1 MVKKTFYESDGRVR
15 EVGFRVFRGRES
27 SAWAITWIWC
37 MQYLLVLFWWVF
49 TNKLCY
55 LLIRVSIIDT
65 SILQWFFVN
74 SGGEFSV
81 PELFLRVF
89 FIFYHI
95 PDVFSG
101 ISDNLFV
108 FQTKHFTVQTIF
120 EVSSWPFY
128 CCCFLLECV
137 WHYLINYNLWF
148 NCSLSKITLGALM
161 SVCVCVN
168 RQNINS
174 LQGIY
179 YCIIITFDWN

>member
-1 MVKKTFYESDGRVR
+1 MTLFLCEYEFGLVAKCHAKCPNAMVKKTFYESDGRVR

-89 FIFYHI
+89 FYLLSY
-95 PDVFSG
+95 SG
-101 ISDNLFV
+101 CVLGHQWQPLCFPN
-108 FQTKHFTVQTIF
+108 QT
-120 EVSSWPFY
+120 FY
-128 CCCFLLECV
+128 CTNHLWSKFLTILLLLFSARMCM
-137 WHYLINYNLWF
+137 
-148 NCSLSKITLGALM
+148 TLFDK
-161 SVCVCVN
+161 
-168 RQNINS
+168 
-174 LQGIY
+174 LQFVI
-179 YCIIITFDWN
+179 